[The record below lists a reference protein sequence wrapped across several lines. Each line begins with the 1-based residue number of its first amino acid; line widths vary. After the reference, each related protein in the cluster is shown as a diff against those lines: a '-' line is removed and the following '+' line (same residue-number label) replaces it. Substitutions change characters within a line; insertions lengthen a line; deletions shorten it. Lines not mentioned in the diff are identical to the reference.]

1 MLSEKIPTSSR
12 LFLRCLSEP
21 DVGQKYLGWLND
33 PEVNKFLEV
42 RHAPPT
48 TIRQLWKS
56 VDAINGSPDSILFG
70 IFLIEGSRHIGNIK
84 LGPINAIHHRSELG
98 LLIGESSEWGKG
110 LASEAISL
118 VCQFANEE
126 FDIRRVLA
134 GCYHSN
140 EGSKR
145 AFLKAG
151 FFLEASI
158 PDFWLLADGSSTGE
172 YILGWSPDS
181 AALPG
186 WPPHQLEN
194 ICFIGSGMA
203 MVKAMKVAQKL
214 GFQVASFLATRHAA
228 ETLSNGL
235 SLTETLEFEE
245 LPYQVVDTVA
255 EINPEVFF
263 SNTHRTLAI
272 CMGPAW
278 VFPTKV
284 RDSFGVGMVNFNGIP
299 IPEYLGGAHH
309 TWQILNN
316 SRNSGCYIQEI
327 TAELDRGDILAGH
340 NFRLP
345 MDLDT
350 PAEFFQVNEQYTDRF
365 LEAFLDSLHKG
376 ASFSRLSF
384 NQLNLE
390 RLYFPRLSTLENGWI
405 DWSWDGRDI
414 AIFCRAFGNPYPG
427 ARTLRGDEVI
437 VIKKSRFIAPPKD
450 VYPHPFSAGLV
461 VRSLSDRFFVAVS
474 DGLLEVQDWS
484 WVGSGSTIRE
494 GDRLLTDTERLLRAR
509 THRPN
514 FN

>member
-1 MLSEKIPTSSR
+1 MLSEKIPSSSR

-21 DVGQKYLGWLND
+21 DVGEKYLGWLND
-33 PEVNKFLEV
+33 PEVSKFLEV

-48 TIRQLWKS
+48 TIPQLWAS
-56 VDAINGSPDSILFG
+56 VDAINSSVDSILFG
-70 IFLIEGSRHIGNIK
+70 IFLIEGSQHIGNIK
-84 LGPINAIHHRSELG
+84 IGPINTVHRRTELG

-118 VCQFANEE
+118 ACQFAREE
-126 FDIRRVLA
+126 FAIRRVLA

-140 EGSKR
+140 EASKR

-158 PDFWLLADGSSTGE
+158 PDFWLLADGSTTGE
-172 YILGWSPDS
+172 FILGWSPDS
-181 AALPG
+181 VALPE

-203 MVKAMKVAQKL
+203 MVKAMSVAQKL
-214 GFQVASFLATRHAA
+214 GFQVASFLATRHAE

-235 SLTETLEFEE
+235 SLTETLEIEK
-245 LPYQVVDTVA
+245 LPYQVVDSVA
-255 EINPEVFF
+255 EINPQVFF

-278 VFPTKV
+278 IFPGRV

-316 SRNSGCYIQEI
+316 SRTSGCYIQEI
-327 TAELDRGDILAGH
+327 TAEVDRGDILAGH
-340 NFRLP
+340 KFWLP
-345 MDLDT
+345 PDVDT
-350 PAEFFQVNEQYTDRF
+350 PAEFFEINEQYTDEF
-365 LEAFLDSLHKG
+365 LKAFLDSLHKG

-390 RLYFPRLSTLENGWI
+390 RLYFPRLSTVENGWI
-405 DWSWDGRDI
+405 DWSWSGRDI
-414 AIFCRAFGNPYPG
+414 AIFCQAFGNPYPG
-427 ARTLRGDEVI
+427 ARTLLGDEVL

-450 VYPHPFSAGLV
+450 LDPHPFSAGLV
-461 VRSLSDRFFVAVS
+461 VRSLPESFFVAVS
-474 DGLLEVQDWS
+474 GGLLEVQEWS
-484 WVGSGSTIRE
+484 LDGSSVTMRE
-494 GDRLLTDTERLLRAR
+494 GARLHTDTARLLRAR